1 MRDRRLDRVQG
12 GRRGAGVASHL
23 SAPSP
28 NPQPTAHLPAESI
41 SASAFPHLRADYSC
55 PRAGRAR
62 SGGNDDSLD
71 VTQHAHLD
79 CIFRLVAEEMRRLD
93 AAVATL
99 QEVGHGRRAE
109 ILAGVQ
115 VGPPWDPDLASAPC
129 VGLLLTSHG
138 CAGLGGAYS
147 GGIVGSRAAHP
158 AQRPQASGCRRQLA
172 RRRSGAPLTI
182 LLEPSAPSPAGASA
196 AACTQ

>member
-109 ILAGVQ
+109 MLAGVQ
-115 VGPPWDPDLASAPC
+115 VGPPWNHDLASAPC
-129 VGLLLTSHG
+129 VGLLLTSW
-138 CAGLGGAYS
+138 
-147 GGIVGSRAAHP
+147 VRRARWSVFRWH
-158 AQRPQASGCRRQLA
+158 RRLA
-172 RRRSGAPLTI
+172 RCP
-182 LLEPSAPSPAGASA
+182 PSTAAPSQRVSA
-196 AACTQ
+196 TTRTAPFWRAPHDFT